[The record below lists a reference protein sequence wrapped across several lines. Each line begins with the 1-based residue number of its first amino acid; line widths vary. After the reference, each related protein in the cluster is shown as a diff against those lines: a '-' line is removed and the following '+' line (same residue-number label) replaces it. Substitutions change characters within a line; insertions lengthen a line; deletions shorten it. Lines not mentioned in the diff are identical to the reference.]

1 MNLMDFYANFTKDEN
16 EVMILTKVFG
26 IRSLRDTPSI
36 LTEEGCSLTDD
47 EKKIVTKIL
56 EKRKKTLEEGLS
68 LTRGILADTTRMKI
82 SRLKLLLKRIDGGFD
97 SALPCQPSESVVTS
111 ILPKSMPSM
120 SMPSWMR
127 GQNKSTEELLIS
139 LFLLLIGISSEK
151 IKAKN
156 VQDRLAPLSIDSLLE
171 KLRSKKLTPANI
183 ESTSSKLQEIIQ
195 ELYSVPKVTGVPEV
209 SEVPEAEDAQNIT
222 QFGKMVQ
229 DYTAVEAELH
239 TAISNKA
246 DKEAEKKGAQDA
258 QKFIEN
264 LLKTHEGG
272 LKDIQGRHV
281 DTINADAKAELKESM
296 DTKTALIKIFRDKL
310 SALNTNLLTLT
321 GEIKELTDTVEKL
334 DDKLKKL
341 KNLGEAGLNEMK
353 TIAANKEKAIE
364 TEIRQK
370 GEELAAQKKLL
381 ADLSEKKAP
390 TDTTSAEIKKTETDI
405 EKLEKEVTNLKER
418 NKEMESE
425 FKKLVSKTPP
435 VAKDDG
441 GIAEKESLRLRI
453 DALEAAYEKTND
465 SEIGK
470 ELIKLKG
477 ALTSKSEKPSISI
490 NNVAPPTT
498 NANRNRLNSFLEN
511 NNSDANS
518 VMTNEES
525 SGGGGKGQNIDSVL
539 DNFLFQAALI
549 EKDDERFC
557 LLYYFITYFWKS
569 VRDNLAESAE
579 RDYLDRLDKL
589 YFTDMKRNEF
599 WPTII
604 LIAKIIHKMRSIAN
618 EKVAVL
624 TSDMITLLDKL
635 NGIKGTQ
642 DQLLESIYQQV
653 DIFLPQ
659 SPVFALKEDGAWK
672 LQRAPSQ
679 ECSILQMGPLYLL
692 LMKVTHRYIY
702 NIIEESPNRL
712 KCQSRLN
719 PSL

>member
-1 MNLMDFYANFTKDEN
+1 
-16 EVMILTKVFG
+16 
-26 IRSLRDTPSI
+26 
-36 LTEEGCSLTDD
+36 
-47 EKKIVTKIL
+47 
-56 EKRKKTLEEGLS
+56 
-68 LTRGILADTTRMKI
+68 
-82 SRLKLLLKRIDGGFD
+82 
-97 SALPCQPSESVVTS
+97 
-111 ILPKSMPSM
+111 
-120 SMPSWMR
+120 MR

-195 ELYSVPKVTGVPEV
+195 ELYSVPKVTEV
-209 SEVPEAEDAQNIT
+209 TEAEDAQNIT

-272 LKDIQGRHV
+272 LKDIQGRHA
-281 DTINADAKAELKESM
+281 DTINVDAKAELKESI
-296 DTKTALIKIFRDKL
+296 DTKTELIKIFRDKL

-525 SGGGGKGQNIDSVL
+525 RGGGGKGHNIDSVL

-589 YFTDMKRNEF
+589 YFPDMKRNEF